1 MKERLTVSY
10 LLLNDRLP
18 RWLRLGDPLLL
29 LGVSGCN
36 LLLVMLLLKF
46 DLLLNHLLFAWLFTI
61 LVAAGV
67 LALLPGSTA
76 RTWARHHTD

>member
-46 DLLLNHLLFAWLFTI
+46 DLLLNHLLFAWLLTI

-76 RTWARHHTD
+76 RTWTRHHTD